1 MPVATM
7 KDLLEAGVHFGH
19 QTKRWN
25 PKMKDFIYTAR
36 NDIHVIDLQKTTV
49 MLDRAFNFVR
59 ETVKNGGD
67 ILFVGTKKQAQE
79 VIAEEAKKCGM
90 PYVNQRWLGGTLTN
104 LRTIRKSVQKLEKL
118 KKMSEDGTFDKLS
131 RKEVSILSK
140 KLARLERYLTG
151 IVEMKKLPAA
161 VFVVDTAR
169 EQIAVNEANRLKVP
183 VVGIVDTNC
192 DPEIITY
199 PIPAND
205 DAIRAIKLLV
215 GVAANAVLEGK
226 QVQLVTKP
234 EIEEAGIE
242 AERMEIPE
250 EFLTEEAMLRPV
262 SLPEEVEE
270 IELDLGESGLG

>member
-1 MPVATM
+1 
-7 KDLLEAGVHFGH
+7 
-19 QTKRWN
+19 
-25 PKMKDFIYTAR
+25 
-36 NDIHVIDLQKTTV
+36 
-49 MLDRAFNFVR
+49 
-59 ETVKNGGD
+59 
-67 ILFVGTKKQAQE
+67 
-79 VIAEEAKKCGM
+79 
-90 PYVNQRWLGGTLTN
+90 
-104 LRTIRKSVQKLEKL
+104 
-118 KKMSEDGTFDKLS
+118 MSEDGTFDKLS